1 MRAGKIALVIML
13 IAGPQLYGA
22 DSRESMVP
30 EKGGTDQQILVVG
43 AVHKNGFFPIQQDAA
58 MRLKAAIE
66 MAGDLTSEA
75 EESGIR
81 ILRPEPNESGK
92 GEDYIILHP
101 ESFSDGEDNNPEL
114 QSADIVYVPTKLQ
127 AITVSGGA
135 KASDTTENLSTEEVI
150 SSLERQ
156 NKRILHE
163 IEMQKE
169 KIAAPKY
176 RRNDSKVYEAEAR
189 QLKRLEDLHDLLNK
203 RLDTIRNSMKTKSP
217 SRDK

>member
-150 SSLERQ
+150 SSLETQ
-156 NKRILHE
+156 NKRVLHE

-169 KIAAPKY
+169 KVATLNKESEPALW
-176 RRNDSKVYEAEAR
+176 EAESN
-189 QLKRLEDLHDLLNK
+189 QLKRFGDLHDLLNK